1 MSKDK
6 NRIKTI
12 LKYRI
17 KGYSLKAI
25 GDILHLTKEGVR
37 QILVKNESKPEFKRF
52 YHEIEK
58 TKKFLSRNIE

>member
-1 MSKDK
+1 MSENK

-17 KGYSLKAI
+17 KGYSLKII

-37 QILVKNESKPEFKRF
+37 QIIEKNKNEPDLKKLYE
-52 YHEIEK
+52 EVEK
-58 TKKFLSRNIE
+58 TDKFLNRNIE